1 MKYVVHTKLNIYIL
15 IIYYTM
21 YWLYC
26 YFIGD
31 KLIMASTDYDWK
43 QAEEVEVIQCDSCSD
58 YQVRLS
64 GKVAHEL
71 ITNDSWSVDAW
82 HM

>member
-1 MKYVVHTKLNIYIL
+1 MHTKLDIYVFFLLFTIL
-15 IIYYTM
+15 CTDRIV
-21 YWLYC
+21 
-26 YFIGD
+26 IGD

-71 ITNDSWSVDAW
+71 TTNDT
-82 HM
+82 

>member
-1 MKYVVHTKLNIYIL
+1 
-15 IIYYTM
+15 
-21 YWLYC
+21 
-26 YFIGD
+26 
-31 KLIMASTDYDWK
+31 MASTDYDWK

-71 ITNDSWSVDAW
+71 TTNDTWSDDA
-82 HM
+82 